1 MRKKIR
7 TLHLGPEKHYSY
19 LKKKKEECI
28 WPFLGQFE
36 SEAGC
41 FR

>member
-7 TLHLGPEKHYSY
+7 TLHLGPEKHCSY
-19 LKKKKEECI
+19 LKKKEECI